1 MMNLINLVWGLL
13 LVDLSIG
20 YSKDEQQATGNA
32 KSRARVQFS
41 HFKTEP
47 HFEPAN
53 FTINH
58 RTDDPSLLSPG
69 YFFLSTQ
76 VFKPEPRSWGPQIF
90 DIDGNLVFFN
100 PPNSSMGPQGPHVC
114 DFMGQRGTHLCVSNI
129 LGVTQGIWET
139 TKAIFKNDYTLEQE
153 PYGAVGDFAAP
164 DGHEFAMVDD
174 GESYLQPIFKKTYL
188 DLTPFGGGE
197 NGTIL
202 DACFQ
207 EVAVKTGREIFHWC
221 YMNHFPI
228 SSTYVYLDV
237 PGNTVNI
244 TSHMAGFG
252 NDTRAWDAFHPNAMD
267 KNFEG
272 DYLLSVRH
280 TNEILKIAGL
290 DNQQGFEPGH
300 VIWKLGGKNSDIEL
314 DGFTLSRQ
322 HHTRFINTSPS
333 VTDLSFFDNAYE
345 GDNDPSS
352 PYSSG
357 KIVRVQHASMR
368 ATLVREYKHPDELL
382 SMAAGSLQAMQN
394 GNQVI
399 GWGWEPYVTEFSEDG
414 VVLFDANFTQEN
426 GGFSYRTRK
435 YPWIGVPH
443 WSPKILAYSQRCSLK
458 ERPLIV
464 YASWNGATEV
474 RSWRFYV
481 SVTDK
486 IGPWIP
492 AGKFP
497 KAGFETE
504 VRLLDNKIGK
514 RSPFVRWVSAQAL
527 DAKGRVLRETMVK
540 TFVPNLDETGRT
552 CNKRGCTYGHEYLE
566 EESVAD
572 QCSASPVAYLIPG
585 LFAMWLVFFAI
596 EAFELFKNRAMD
608 RWSGPNHVE
617 YYAMI
622 EKDRV

>member
-1 MMNLINLVWGLL
+1 MTLHTVYGE
-13 LVDLSIG
+13 DGS
-20 YSKDEQQATGNA
+20 A
-32 KSRARVQFS
+32 KSKASLQFS

-47 HFEPAN
+47 NFEPAN
-53 FTINH
+53 FNINH
-58 RTDDPSLLSPG
+58 RTDDLSLLAPG

-76 VFKPEPRSWGPQIF
+76 VFKPEARSWGPQIF
-90 DIDGNLVFFN
+90 DGDGNLVFFN

-114 DFMGQRGTHLCVSNI
+114 DYFRERGTHLCVSNI

-153 PYGAVGDFAAP
+153 PYGAVGDFPAP

-174 GESYLQPIFKKTYL
+174 GTAYLQPIFKKTQV
-188 DLTPFGGGE
+188 DLTLFGGDE
-197 NGTIL
+197 DGTIL

-207 EVAVKTGREIFHWC
+207 EVWVETGQELFSWC
-221 YMNHFPI
+221 YMDHFPI
-228 SSTYVYLDV
+228 SSTYIYLDV

-272 DYLLSVRH
+272 DYLLSIRH
-280 TNEILKIAGL
+280 TNEILKIAGVG
-290 DNQQGFEPGH
+290 NEQGFETGH

-314 DGFTLSRQ
+314 DGFTFSRQ
-322 HHTRFINTSPS
+322 HHARFINTSPS

-357 KIVRVQHASMR
+357 KVVRIDHASMR
-368 ATLVREYKHPDELL
+368 ATLVHEYKHPEALL
-382 SMAAGSLQAMQN
+382 SMAAGSLQTMPN
-394 GNQVI
+394 NNQVI
-399 GWGWEPYVTEFSEDG
+399 GWGWKPYVTEFSEDG
-414 VVLFDANFTQEN
+414 VVLFDANFTQED

-435 YPWIGVPH
+435 YPWVGVPH
-443 WSPKILAYSQRCSLK
+443 WNPKILAYSKTCSLNGS
-458 ERPLIV
+458 PLIV

-474 RSWRFYV
+474 KSWQFHV
-481 SVTDK
+481 SVTDT

-497 KAGFETE
+497 KTGFETE
-504 VRLLDNKIGK
+504 VSLLDNKIG
-514 RSPFVRWVSAQAL
+514 RRLPFVRWVTAQAL
-527 DAKGRVLRETMVK
+527 DAKGRILREIVAK
-540 TFVPNLDETGRT
+540 TFVPNLDKMGGT
-552 CNKRGCTYGHEYLE
+552 CNEEGCTHGYEYPGS
-566 EESVAD
+566 ESVAE
-572 QCSASPVAYLIPG
+572 QCSTSTLAYLVPG

-596 EAFELFKNRAMD
+596 EALELFKNRALD
-608 RWSGPNHVE
+608 RWTGTNRIE
-617 YYAMI
+617 YFAMI
-622 EKDRV
+622 EKDRG